1 MKRLQSLGTGW
12 ALGHVASQHGGFSTG
27 IQSESELRV
36 PRIASKPVLTNERA
50 WIIVLISDIALRQ
63 HQSGTPIYQF
73 KVESGAKCRWGVD
86 KTRWG
91 SKFSSAKPVEG
102 KKDHTLTSRQTQCSE
117 RIKIYIYI
125 YSSILFCE
133 EAFLSWNIS
142 EWETG
147 REGRNLPLQCR
158 ALSSGIN
165 SNNMAI
171 LVFGKLHHILLLL
184 YLNVVGK
191 T

>member
-73 KVESGAKCRWGVD
+73 KVESDAKCRWGVD

-102 KKDHTLTSRQTQCSE
+102 KKDQTLTSRQTQCSE

-125 YSSILFCE
+125 HPSCSVRKLF
-133 EAFLSWNIS
+133 FHGIS
-142 EWETG
+142 LNERPGEK
-147 REGRNLPLQCR
+147 EGTCR
-158 ALSSGIN
+158 CSAELCPVELTAITWLSSF
-165 SNNMAI
+165 S
-171 LVFGKLHHILLLL
+171 VS
-184 YLNVVGK
+184 Y
-191 T
+191 TTYYCSYT

>member
-63 HQSGTPIYQF
+63 HQSGTPIYQL
-73 KVESGAKCRWGVD
+73 KVESDAKCRWGVD

-102 KKDHTLTSRQTQCSE
+102 KKDQTLTSRQTQCSE

-125 YSSILFCE
+125 FIHPVLWGSFSFMEYLWMRDRERRKELAAAVQSFVQ
-133 EAFLSWNIS
+133 WN
-142 EWETG
+142 
-147 REGRNLPLQCR
+147 
-158 ALSSGIN
+158 
-165 SNNMAI
+165 
-171 LVFGKLHHILLLL
+171 
-184 YLNVVGK
+184 
-191 T
+191 